1 MQPDLIAGRYRV
13 ERPVGRGGMGTVWL
27 CRDEVLKRDVAV
39 KQVGRLP
46 GETVTDTAR
55 AMREARS
62 SAALSHRNVVSVFD
76 VVEQD
81 GAAWMVME
89 YVPSRTLTRI
99 LREDGPLD
107 PLWVA
112 GIGAQVADGLAAAHR
127 AGTVPR
133 DVKPDNILVTD
144 EGVAKISDFGIARTA
159 GDATLTQTGLLT
171 GTPGYFSPELA
182 RGGDPAPASDV
193 WSLGATLYVAVEGQL
208 PYAEHANPLALLQT
222 IATDRPRRPH
232 RAGALGPALER
243 MMDPDPRSR
252 WAMADA
258 AHALHRL
265 VHRAR
270 PQRSEVPATL
280 AAAPPPETAP
290 ETAAGTAAG
299 TAAAAPVAAAEG
311 DRGAHGRLLWLVGI
325 AVLAAVVVFGVLLL
339 THPVSGPDSRPQAG
353 PSGSGSTSSGSPS
366 PSGSPTAG
374 PSRPSAPAKPPHRRL
389 STRQREVRFLSR
401 YYQLVPEHTSAGWA
415 ELAPSEQS
423 VGRASY
429 ERWWGSI
436 DVVDASA
443 ISPRGPSA
451 ADITLTYHFSD
462 GRVVRERQHL
472 DLDRTHAG
480 RYLIA
485 RDTTLSSRTLS
496 S

>member
-89 YVPSRTLTRI
+89 YVPSRTLTQI

-127 AGTVPR
+127 AGTVHR
-133 DVKPDNILVTD
+133 DVKPANILVTD
-144 EGVAKISDFGIARTA
+144 DGVAKISDFGIARTA

-270 PQRSEVPATL
+270 PQRAEAPATL
-280 AAAPPPETAP
+280 AAASSPDI
-290 ETAAGTAAG
+290 AAGTAAG
-299 TAAAAPVAAAEG
+299 TTAAAPKAAADG

-325 AVLAAVVVFGVLLL
+325 AVLTAVVVFGLLLL
-339 THPVSGPDSRPQAG
+339 THPGSGPDTRAQAG

-366 PSGSPTAG
+366 PSGSPTAE
-374 PSRPSAPAKPPHRRL
+374 PSKPSEPAKPPRPRL

-401 YYQLVPEHTSAGWA
+401 YYQLVPEHTNAGWA

-436 DVVDASA
+436 DEVDASA